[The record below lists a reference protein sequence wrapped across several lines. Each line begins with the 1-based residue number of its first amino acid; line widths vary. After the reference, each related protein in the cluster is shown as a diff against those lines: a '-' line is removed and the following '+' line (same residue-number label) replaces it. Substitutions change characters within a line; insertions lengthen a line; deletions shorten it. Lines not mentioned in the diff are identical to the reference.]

1 MKVFISSDIEGTTGI
16 TTWDET
22 EKNAPSYGY
31 FAAQMTK
38 EVNAVCTG
46 ALEAGADAI
55 LIKDAHDSAR
65 NLDPSALPR
74 QARVLR
80 GWTGDLLCMMSGID
94 TDSFDAAI
102 MTGYH
107 SAAGC
112 PGNPLSHTNNLKNE
126 WVTLNGQ
133 RMSEFT
139 LNALMAGYFHVPV
152 VLVTGDE
159 TLCRYAKGWIPGITT
174 VATNRGIGGACLGR
188 HPQEVTEEMRVAARR
203 ALTSDFSRCQV
214 PMPEHFKM
222 TIRFREHPVAYS
234 RSFYPGA
241 TLSDAKEVSFE
252 TDDFMELL
260 RFAHFVL

>member
-1 MKVFISSDIEGTTGI
+1 
-16 TTWDET
+16 
-22 EKNAPSYGY
+22 
-31 FAAQMTK
+31 MT
-38 EVNAVCTG
+38 
-46 ALEAGADAI
+46 LPAI
-55 LIKDAHDSAR
+55 WT
-65 NLDPSALPR
+65 PPPCPR

-139 LNALMAGYFHVPV
+139 LNACGRILSCAGGA
-152 VLVTGDE
+152 GDRRE
-159 TLCRYAKGWIPGITT
+159 ALCRYAKGWIPGITT

-260 RFAHFVL
+260 RFTHFVL

>member
-1 MKVFISSDIEGTTGI
+1 
-16 TTWDET
+16 
-22 EKNAPSYGY
+22 
-31 FAAQMTK
+31 MTK

-133 RMSEFT
+133 RMSDLPST
-139 LNALMAGYFHVPV
+139 P
-152 VLVTGDE
+152 
-159 TLCRYAKGWIPGITT
+159 
-174 VATNRGIGGACLGR
+174 
-188 HPQEVTEEMRVAARR
+188 
-203 ALTSDFSRCQV
+203 
-214 PMPEHFKM
+214 
-222 TIRFREHPVAYS
+222 
-234 RSFYPGA
+234 
-241 TLSDAKEVSFE
+241 
-252 TDDFMELL
+252 
-260 RFAHFVL
+260 

>member
-1 MKVFISSDIEGTTGI
+1 MKIFISSDIEGTTGI
-16 TTWDET
+16 TNWDET

-38 EVNAVCTG
+38 EVSAVCTG
-46 ALEAGADAI
+46 ALDAGADAI

-107 SAAGC
+107 SGAGC
-112 PGNPLSHTNNLKNE
+112 SGNPLSHTDSRKNE

-139 LNALMAGYFHVPV
+139 LNALTAGYYHVPV
-152 VLVTGDE
+152 VLVSGDE
-159 TLCRYAKGWIPGITT
+159 ALCEYAKSWIPGIST

-188 HPQEVTEEMRVAARR
+188 HPQEVTEELRVAARR
-203 ALTSDFSRCQV
+203 ALTGDFSRCQV
-214 PMPEHFKM
+214 SMPEHFQM
-222 TIRFREHPVAYS
+222 TIRFREHPLAYS